1 MSGFDDAG
9 RPEAV
14 AGVGSDALAA
24 ARLLEARYGEDAA
37 VIAVMRA
44 AEYAALGDL
53 AACEHWEEVARLCDE
68 GPDGPLQ

>member
-1 MSGFDDAG
+1 MSGRPVDDASG
-9 RPEAV
+9 PGAEAD
-14 AGVGSDALAA
+14 ARTAALA
-24 ARLLEARYGEDAA
+24 LEARYGEDAA

-68 GPDGPLQ
+68 GPAGPLN

>member
-1 MSGFDDAG
+1 MSGPDEAG
-9 RPEAV
+9 RPGSGRA
-14 AGVGSDALAA
+14 AGPDALDA
-24 ARLLEARYGEDAA
+24 ARVLEARYGGDAA

-68 GPDGPLQ
+68 RPDGPLQ